1 MTAIMLDTL
10 NLPLKVTIHIFMHYL
25 SNVLTIPNG
34 YLIVSLKIFKT
45 LDLSFLVIV
54 EIQNETLYTFVN
66 IMNDKSD
73 FSWVL

>member
-1 MTAIMLDTL
+1 
-10 NLPLKVTIHIFMHYL
+10 MHYL

-66 IMNDKSD
+66 IMNDESD